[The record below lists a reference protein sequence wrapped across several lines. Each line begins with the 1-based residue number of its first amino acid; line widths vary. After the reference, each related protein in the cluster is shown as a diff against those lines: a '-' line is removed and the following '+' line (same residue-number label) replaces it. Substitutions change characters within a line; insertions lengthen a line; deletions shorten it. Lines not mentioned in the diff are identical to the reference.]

1 MYKKMYLLLFNAIT
15 NALQET
21 NIEEIKKILITAQQ
35 QAEEICI
42 KSDEE
47 IQWLANCGQQLTI
60 NFLIISTLAKLW
72 HLASGD

>member
-42 KSDEE
+42 KSGS
-47 IQWLANCGQQLTI
+47 QPMAATR
-60 NFLIISTLAKLW
+60 FL
-72 HLASGD
+72 